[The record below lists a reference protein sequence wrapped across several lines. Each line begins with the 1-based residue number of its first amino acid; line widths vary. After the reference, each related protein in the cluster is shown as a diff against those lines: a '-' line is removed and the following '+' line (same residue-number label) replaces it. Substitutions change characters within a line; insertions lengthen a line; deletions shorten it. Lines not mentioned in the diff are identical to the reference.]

1 MPKEKIINATTARL
15 MEDMKLLLCEYI
27 DKRIQEEGGK
37 EDEVLI
43 EINGILLSNLITCFS
58 IFTSSV
64 TDEDA
69 DKIAEEYLEWI
80 SDIFKTFY
88 KGVRKDIKD
97 IKDKLDEDKKN
108 LEETA
113 KKFDLYMKIH
123 KDKGSLLS

>member
-43 EINGILLSNLITCFS
+43 EINGILLSNLITYFS

>member
-43 EINGILLSNLITCFS
+43 EINGILLSNLIICFS